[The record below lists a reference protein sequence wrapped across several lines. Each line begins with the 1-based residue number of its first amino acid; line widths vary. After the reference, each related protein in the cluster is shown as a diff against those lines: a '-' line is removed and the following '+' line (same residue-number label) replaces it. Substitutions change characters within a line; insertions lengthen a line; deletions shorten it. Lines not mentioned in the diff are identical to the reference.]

1 MWRRCHIAA
10 PQHGKRNTLEGISLG
25 ANRLVLTI
33 TAHHLAAERKGM
45 DVLDLMMRPLRYL
58 SLAALA
64 GLAGQ
69 VAVAFQETNTGAGPG
84 AGLAAPPSTQEPF
97 NKNGLNLD
105 VTPPSAGKSG
115 PEIRL
120 PGLGTIGKLPKLDFG
135 LELLYGATEPKTP
148 LEDKFDPNNE
158 LQVRGR
164 LTYPFPK

>member
-10 PQHGKRNTLEGISLG
+10 PQHGKTETLEGISLC
-25 ANRLVLTI
+25 ANRLVLTM

-45 DVLDLMMRPLRYL
+45 DRLGLMMRSLRYL

-69 VAVAFQETNTGAGPG
+69 GAVAFQETNTGPG
-84 AGLAAPPSTQEPF
+84 GSTTPPPSAQEPF
-97 NKNGLNLD
+97 DKNDLNLD
-105 VTPPSAGKSG
+105 VPTPPAIQSG

-148 LEDKFDPNNE
+148 LDDKFDPNNE